1 MQPAP
6 GPLHVAFVVPFALET
21 SLRFAR
27 AAASLEDVRLGIISQ
42 EPVERIPADLRARL
56 AAFERVPDA
65 LDAHSLEQGV
75 RGLARKMGGRVDRL
89 LGVLEQL
96 QVPLAEVRERL
107 RIRGMD
113 AQEAHSFRDK
123 SRMKEIF
130 RSHGVPCARHRLAEN
145 AATALSFAAE
155 VGYPLIVKPP
165 AGAGS
170 RNTFRV
176 DEAAQLAS
184 NLEAMPPSP
193 QQPVLL
199 EEFIVGREHSFDSVT
214 LAKEHV
220 FHSISVYTP
229 GPLEVMRTP
238 WIQWTVMLPREI
250 DTPEFAPI
258 VAWGRKALDVLGMH
272 TGMSHMEWFRRP
284 DGSVAISEVAARP
297 PGAQFTTLLSA
308 AHDVDFY
315 AAWARLMIHERFDVP
330 PRAYAAGA
338 VFLRGQGE
346 GRVAA
351 IQGIEKVRQSLGA
364 VIFEERLPKLGQ
376 LPTGSYDGEGW
387 LILRHPE
394 TAVVEEGL
402 AWAASEIHIQL
413 G

>member
-1 MQPAP
+1 MHPAP
-6 GPLHVAFVVPFALET
+6 SPLHAAFVVPFALET

-27 AAASLEDVRLGIISQ
+27 AAASLPQVRLGILSQ
-42 EPVERIPADLRARL
+42 EPLERIPAELREKIS
-56 AAFERVPDA
+56 AFERVPDA

-75 RGLARKMGGRVDRL
+75 RGLARGMGGRIDRL

-96 QVPLAEVRERL
+96 QVPLAQVRERL
-107 RIRGMD
+107 NIRGMD
-113 AQEAHSFRDK
+113 AREALGFRDK
-123 SRMKEIF
+123 SHMKEIF
-130 RSHGVPCARHRLAEN
+130 RASGVPCARHALASDLPQ
-145 AATALSFAAE
+145 ALAFAGE

-176 DEAAQLAS
+176 DDRTQLTS
-184 NLEAMPPSP
+184 NLHALPPSP
-193 QQPVLL
+193 TQPVLL
-199 EEFIVGREHSFDSVT
+199 EEFISGREHSFDTVT
-214 LAKEHV
+214 VAGKHV

-238 WIQWTVMLPREI
+238 WIQWTVLLPRNI
-250 DTPEFAPI
+250 DTPEYAPMVEI
-258 VAWGRKALDVLGMH
+258 GRKALDVLGMH

-284 DGSVAISEVAARP
+284 NGSIAVSEVAARP

-308 AHDVDFY
+308 AHNVDFY
-315 AAWARLMIHERFDVP
+315 RAWAQLMIHEEFDVP
-330 PRAYAAGA
+330 ARPFSAGA

-346 GRVAA
+346 GQVAA
-351 IQGIEKVRQSLGA
+351 IHGLEKVRKELGD
-364 VIFEERLPKLGQ
+364 VIFEERLPRVGQ
-376 LPTGSYDGEGW
+376 LPSGSYDGEGW

-394 TAVVEEGL
+394 TKVVEQGL
-402 AWAASEIHIQL
+402 ARAASEVRIQL